1 MPICFSPI
9 VKHAMFAYVNY
20 ARIRSWNQP
29 ILSNKGKA
37 SCSRKQLGFTLTTGR
52 HPLITSQSYYL
63 LHHTAPAYILIKRRI
78 HQIQLNEVQI

>member
-52 HPLITSQSYYL
+52 HPLITSQTRYP
-63 LHHTAPAYILIKRRI
+63 LHHAAPAYILLKGRI
-78 HQIQLNEVQI
+78 QEVQLRDV